1 MMDAAFA
8 QALENAIRP
17 VGRYIA
23 NERKG
28 FSTSAVETKSLNA
41 LVSYVDQEAEKQ
53 LVEALHGLVPE
64 AGFIA
69 EEGSGAPSPDG
80 SWDWVV
86 DPLDGTTNFIHG
98 IPTYAV
104 SVGLLHQNTL
114 VAAAVYELGQ
124 DEYFAAELGRG
135 ARCNGNP
142 IRVSPTQNLKE
153 SLVATG
159 FPYYDFSE
167 MTAYNDTLH
176 ACFRQTRGVRR
187 LGSAAT
193 DLAYVACGRF
203 EAFFEHGLSPWDV
216 AAGILLVREAGGW
229 AGSFG
234 SHTPDDRTL
243 VHHRELVAGNDGAGQ
258 ALHQLVQHHFQRP

>member
-23 NERKG
+23 HERKD

-53 LVEALHGLVPE
+53 LVEALHELLPE
-64 AGFIA
+64 AGFLA

-80 SWDWVV
+80 NWDWVV

-135 ARCNGNP
+135 ARCNGNS
-142 IRVSPTQNLKE
+142 IRVSPTQNLSD

-167 MTAYNDTLH
+167 MTAYTNTLH
-176 ACFRQTRGVRR
+176 ACFRQTRGIRR

-229 AGSFG
+229 AGSIG
-234 SHTPDDRTL
+234 SHTPDDRSL
-243 VHHRELVAGNDGAGQ
+243 VHHRELVAGNEEAGQ

>member
-1 MMDAAFA
+1 
-8 QALENAIRP
+8 
-17 VGRYIA
+17 
-23 NERKG
+23 
-28 FSTSAVETKSLNA
+28 
-41 LVSYVDQEAEKQ
+41 
-53 LVEALHGLVPE
+53 
-64 AGFIA
+64 
-69 EEGSGAPSPDG
+69 
-80 SWDWVV
+80 
-86 DPLDGTTNFIHG
+86 
-98 IPTYAV
+98 
-104 SVGLLHQNTL
+104 L